1 MADTRN
7 VSFKTLY
14 GGQFPLSTQL
24 TILMLKGKIGIKQEV
39 SVYVFFLDLFQC
51 WKMNAHST

>member
-39 SVYVFFLDLFQC
+39 SVYVFFFRLISVLENEC
-51 WKMNAHST
+51 T